1 MMNKD
6 KVKASTEVQG
16 ILANHE
22 VDILGIVALEGTE
35 GGRLAEQARD
45 LLPETNSI
53 VVMAMEVYPEFI
65 GLTTPEMVAG
75 TPNFNDLY
83 SRHIDHLTGRLD
95 RAAYAIARASHR
107 AGLKAL
113 PLPSR
118 RTPTDLRTMTS
129 VLSYKHAAEAAGLGK
144 IGMSS
149 LIITDRFGPRIRL
162 GICLTEALLRSTA
175 NNHPGACRYCNICVA
190 KCPAHALGYP
200 GEGEAYV
207 IDKFACRTYTESS
220 GGCSECVKRCPV
232 ASDKY
237 A

>member
-1 MMNKD
+1 MNKD
-6 KVKASTEVQG
+6 KVKASTEVQE
-16 ILANHE
+16 ILANLE
-22 VDILGIVALEGTE
+22 VDILGIVALEDIE
-35 GGRLAEQARD
+35 GGRLAEQTRD

-53 VVMAMEVYPEFI
+53 VVMAMEVYLEFI
-65 GLTTPEMVAG
+65 DLTTPEMLVG
-75 TPNFNDLY
+75 TPNKNDLY
-83 SRHIDHLTGRLD
+83 SRHIDHLAGRLD
-95 RAAYAIARASHR
+95 RAAYAIARVSR
-107 AGLKAL
+107 RNGLKAL

-118 RTPTDLRTMTS
+118 HTPTDRRTLTS

-149 LIITDRFGPRIRL
+149 LIITDKYGPRIRL
-162 GICLTEALLRSTA
+162 GICLTEAILGSAT
-175 NNHPGACRYCNICVA
+175 NDNPGACRYCNICVA

>member
-6 KVKASTEVQG
+6 NIRASTEIQET
-16 ILANHE
+16 LANLE
-22 VDILGIVALEGTE
+22 VDLLGVVALQDIE

-45 LLPETNSI
+45 LLPETSSI
-53 VVMAMEVYPEFI
+53 VVIAMEVYPEFI

-75 TPNFNDLY
+75 APNFNDLY

-118 RTPTDLRTMTS
+118 RTPTDLRTLTS

-162 GICLTEALLRSTA
+162 GICLTEASLNSTA
-175 NNHPGACRYCNICVA
+175 DDSPGACRYCNICVA

-200 GEGEAYV
+200 GEGESYV
-207 IDKFACRTYTESS
+207 IDKFACRTYADSS

-232 ASDKY
+232 ASAKY